1 MYITYI
7 IIGITIIV
15 SLLAFERPD
24 LKRKLLFNAYDIV
37 HFKKWYR
44 LFSHGFIHAD
54 FMHLFFNMY
63 VLYMFGVQGA
73 EQGISYGFSSVEP
86 NLVFHF
92 GAKGYFYYLLLFVGG
107 LAFASLYALF
117 KHQDNPHYNALGAS
131 GAVSAVVFVFIIMN
145 PTAKLSIIF
154 LPFISLPAYVF
165 GPLLLLG
172 EYYLA
177 KRGQS
182 YIAHDAHISGAIF
195 GLLFIALVDFNY
207 YLSFFSEIFG
217 WVNSTLTITGF

>member
-7 IIGITIIV
+7 IIAAIVLV
-15 SLLAFERPD
+15 SLLAFERPE
-24 LKRKLLFNAYDIV
+24 LKKQLMFNAYDII
-37 HFKKWYR
+37 HFKKWCR

-63 VLYMFGVQGA
+63 VLYMFGIQGTDP
-73 EQGISYGFSSVEP
+73 EYISGFSSVEP
-86 NLVFHF
+86 NLIYHF
-92 GAKGYFYYLLLFVGG
+92 GIKGYFYYFLLFVGG
-107 LAFASLYALF
+107 LAFASLYALY

-131 GAVSAVVFVFIIMN
+131 GAVSAIVFAFIIMN
-145 PTAKLSIIF
+145 PESELSIIF
-154 LPFISLPAYVF
+154 LPFLILPAYVF

-182 YIAHDAHISGAIF
+182 HIAHDAHISGAIF
-195 GLLFIALVDFNY
+195 GLLFIALVDYNY
-207 YLSFFSEIFG
+207 YISFFTAIFG
-217 WVNSTLTITGF
+217 

>member
-7 IIGITIIV
+7 IIAVTVLV
-15 SLLAFERPD
+15 SVLAFERPE
-24 LKRKLLFNAYDIV
+24 LKGRLLFNAYDII

-73 EQGISYGFSSVEP
+73 SQEYFSGFSSVEP
-86 NLVFHF
+86 NLVHNF
-92 GAKGYFYYLLLFVGG
+92 GVKGYFYFFLLFVGG

-145 PTAKLSIIF
+145 PESNLSIIF
-154 LPFISLPAYVF
+154 LPFLQLPAYIF
-165 GPLLLLG
+165 GPLLLLA

-177 KRGQS
+177 KRGRS
-182 YIAHDAHISGAIF
+182 HIAHDAHISGAIF
-195 GLLFIALVDFNY
+195 GLLFIALVDYNY
-207 YLSFFSEIFG
+207 YISFFTAIFE
-217 WVNSTLTITGF
+217 

>member
-7 IIGITIIV
+7 IIGITVLI
-15 SLLAFERPD
+15 SFMAFERPE
-24 LKRKLLFNAYDIV
+24 LKQKLMFNAYDIV
-37 HFKKWYR
+37 HYKKWYR

-73 EQGISYGFSSVEP
+73 NLEYASSFSSVEP
-86 NLVFHF
+86 NLISAF
-92 GAKGYFYYLLLFVGG
+92 GALGYFYYGLLFVGG
-107 LAFASLYALF
+107 IAFASLYALF

-131 GAVSAVVFVFIIMN
+131 GAVSAIVFVFIIMN
-145 PTAKLSIIF
+145 PAAEISIIL
-154 LPFISLPAYVF
+154 LPFIHLPAYIF
-165 GPLLLLG
+165 GPLLLVG

-182 YIAHDAHISGAIF
+182 HIAHDAHISGAIF
-195 GLLFIALVDFNY
+195 GLAFIALVDYNY
-207 YLSFFSEIFG
+207 YISFFTAIFG
-217 WVNSTLTITGF
+217 